1 MNLKNVFEG
10 SLANVPEEKADM
22 YRKGMSRKEAV
33 LKLAVLIK
41 DNGNNPILIKSGDGE
56 EAKLSKT
63 SIGKLF
69 SNPAIEKSMNNGF
82 TREQHFAAVSDIA
95 NLFAN
100 SVKVLTHP
108 DKNGDPNIKA
118 MHRFAAPLFEDNS
131 AFITVK
137 EASEQGKKIYA
148 VELIEIGRLEGK
160 LNEVKSKSL
169 ASDTATNLPTHNIHS
184 FS

>member
-1 MNLKNVFEG
+1 MNLEN
-10 SLANVPEEKADM
+10 EKANM
-22 YRKGMSRKEAV
+22 YRKGMSRKDAA
-33 LKLAVLIK
+33 LKLAMLIK
-41 DNGNNPILIKSGDGE
+41 NNGNEPILIKSRDGE

-82 TREQHFAAVSDIA
+82 TREQHFAAVSDID

-118 MHRFAAPLFEDNS
+118 IHRFTTPLFGDNS
-131 AFITVK
+131 AFITIK
-137 EASEQGKKIYA
+137 EATEQGKKIYA
-148 VELIEIGRLEGK
+148 VELIGIGRLEGK
-160 LNEVKSKSL
+160 LNEVKSKFL